1 MAFAPCY
8 ANFKG
13 WLNINCWMLICS
25 YEESNPVKIVQDGI
39 ERFAKD
45 KFDLII
51 VDTSGRHKQ
60 EASLFTEM
68 SELAEVVVRGSNYDS
83 P

>member
-1 MAFAPCY
+1 M
-8 ANFKG
+8 
-13 WLNINCWMLICS
+13 
-25 YEESNPVKIVQDGI
+25 KIVQDGI
-39 ERFAKD
+39 ERFTKD
-45 KFDLII
+45 RFDLII

-68 SELAEVVVRGSNYDS
+68 WELAEVAVRYSNYDS